1 MAGVQGQVVEYREFL
16 EAAEAEYSRHLV
28 RINAEEAPEDVYL
41 SFCDA
46 IESSLWASAI
56 DKHGQNLSYKPMK
69 LIWYTSGNGHRK
81 KQISTWT
88 GLKPW

>member
-46 IESSLWASAI
+46 IESSL
-56 DKHGQNLSYKPMK
+56 
-69 LIWYTSGNGHRK
+69 
-81 KQISTWT
+81 
-88 GLKPW
+88 

>member
-1 MAGVQGQVVEYREFL
+1 MKLHEASGKHFTQAEAEAADESIRSELVPRSMAGVGGQVVEYREFL

-46 IESSLWASAI
+46 IESSL
-56 DKHGQNLSYKPMK
+56 
-69 LIWYTSGNGHRK
+69 
-81 KQISTWT
+81 
-88 GLKPW
+88 